1 MRAKIT
7 AYNNNAV
14 TGSGCSNFGLSC
26 YWGNEYKNVFYVC
39 GDLGRSTFEDIIET
53 ETDITGQTER
63 IQNTSIERFNISVL
77 AISPLLQFLK
87 TLDKHDVKTITFL
100 DTGETYNI
108 KNIDID
114 DQGDTLS
121 PTNLVYILFEDE
133 PISQITPNFYELDA
147 QKSAFWDNNGDG
159 SADINGDFEYNPTLE
174 KFTSDQLY
182 YEADGVTPATSG
194 DVKIFVYAIS
204 QDEST
209 NLIGFFSGAF
219 GSLLTDSTKWQSTQ
233 NIWNYFDV
241 GAATI
246 GHGLTVGFFKKAFAA
261 ANGYLS
267 EETEN
272 RAVKLRFDLS
282 IDASAHQ
289 SSTQNLVYTIGGG
302 FHRPDVRSTVTGI
315 YGVTTLGKSTP
326 EEKNTL
332 STLQDVETIGAVS
345 TLITAFTLDS
355 VTPYSNVY
363 TIDTTNNNEKSFGGA
378 IVTAGGYTGENFRA
392 TQNRENFA
400 FGPDELAA
408 ITHQNNVLNFT
419 AGTSPYQFSILW
431 TYQRQSGGGGYPTY
445 GDITAIG
452 AAESQLNGVT
462 VATYPA
468 ITPGLGFTQG
478 LQVFTLPNTDVN
490 TVKFTLPTTTGFNIF
505 TEFEVQIKP
514 LF

>member
-7 AYNNNAV
+7 AYNNNAA

-174 KFTSDQLY
+174 KFTSNQLY
-182 YEADGVTPATSG
+182 FEADGITPATSG

-209 NLIGFFSGAF
+209 NLIGFFFRGF
-219 GSLLTDSTKWQSTQ
+219 WFTFNG
-233 NIWNYFDV
+233 FDEV
-241 GAATI
+241 A
-246 GHGLTVGFFKKAFAA
+246 KYSK
-261 ANGYLS
+261 YL
-267 EETEN
+267 
-272 RAVKLRFDLS
+272 
-282 IDASAHQ
+282 
-289 SSTQNLVYTIGGG
+289 
-302 FHRPDVRSTVTGI
+302 
-315 YGVTTLGKSTP
+315 
-326 EEKNTL
+326 
-332 STLQDVETIGAVS
+332 
-345 TLITAFTLDS
+345 
-355 VTPYSNVY
+355 
-363 TIDTTNNNEKSFGGA
+363 
-378 IVTAGGYTGENFRA
+378 
-392 TQNRENFA
+392 
-400 FGPDELAA
+400 EL
-408 ITHQNNVLNFT
+408 F
-419 AGTSPYQFSILW
+419 
-431 TYQRQSGGGGYPTY
+431 
-445 GDITAIG
+445 
-452 AAESQLNGVT
+452 
-462 VATYPA
+462 
-468 ITPGLGFTQG
+468 
-478 LQVFTLPNTDVN
+478 
-490 TVKFTLPTTTGFNIF
+490 
-505 TEFEVQIKP
+505 
-514 LF
+514 